1 MSEAKKPIN
10 IVEGRTL
17 QAFAT
22 PVAAFLWPESEA
34 LNAELAAEVLKRE
47 AAAGEG
53 LSRSNVGGWH
63 SDHDLLAWDIPAVK
77 VLHRRILRM
86 TADLTSATLRGAK
99 GARFAFA
106 IEAWANVARAGQYHL
121 VHDHAG
127 SHWSGVYY
135 AATGTPDADARF
147 NGQLELLDPR
157 SGTGMVPLHAGSFEE
172 RNMVTPEPGLKVLF
186 PSWLRHHVLP
196 FKGTGERISIAFN
209 VRLGRPE
216 DAAPAAAAD
225 GAAG

>member
-1 MSEAKKPIN
+1 MSDAQKPIN

-22 PVAAFLWPESEA
+22 PIAAFLWPESEA
-34 LNAELAAEVLKRE
+34 LNAELAAEALKRE

-53 LSRSNVGGWH
+53 VARSNVGGWH

-86 TADLTSATLRGAK
+86 TADLTSATLRGGK

-106 IEAWANVARAGQYHL
+106 IEAWANVARSGQYHL
-121 VHDHAG
+121 VHDHPG

-135 AATGTPDADARF
+135 ASVGTPDASERF
-147 NGQLELLDPR
+147 NGRLELLDPR
-157 SGTGMVPLHAGSFEE
+157 VATGMVPLHAGTFDE
-172 RNMVTPEPGLKVLF
+172 RHMVTPEPGLMVLF

-196 FKGTGERISIAFN
+196 FKGSGERISIAFN
-209 VRLGRPE
+209 VRLQRPAE
-216 DAAPAAAAD
+216 DAPAAPAE
-225 GAAG
+225 GA